1 MNINPMQLLQ
11 ALNTNPQQFVKQ
23 TLGNNPMANNLMN
36 LISNKDAKGLE
47 QMARNMAKEK
57 GVDADKLF
65 NTYKQKLGM

>member
-23 TLGNNPMANNLMN
+23 ALGNNPMVNNLMN

-47 QMARNMAKEK
+47 EMARNMAKEK
-57 GVDADKLF
+57 GIDADKLY
-65 NTYKQKLGM
+65 NTYKQKLGV